1 MSTSSKSGPSDRY
14 HHGDL
19 RRALVDEALV
29 LLAESGDGGFSLR
42 ELARRVGVTANAS
55 YRHFAN
61 KDALLQA
68 LAAEG
73 FRRLSAAQREA
84 GAQVEGDI
92 LPARARPTS
101 GEPMSDD
108 RFLDIETKLAYQ
120 EDLVASLNQ
129 IVSDQQ
135 RKLDEL
141 EAAYRKLVDRVVEQ
155 SEELAALRIE
165 DAPPPHY

>member
-1 MSTSSKSGPSDRY
+1 
-14 HHGDL
+14 
-19 RRALVDEALV
+19 
-29 LLAESGDGGFSLR
+29 
-42 ELARRVGVTANAS
+42 
-55 YRHFAN
+55 
-61 KDALLQA
+61 
-68 LAAEG
+68 
-73 FRRLSAAQREA
+73 
-84 GAQVEGDI
+84 
-92 LPARARPTS
+92 
-101 GEPMSDD
+101 MSDD
-108 RFLDIETKLAYQ
+108 RVSDNRFLDIETKLAYQ

>member
-1 MSTSSKSGPSDRY
+1 
-14 HHGDL
+14 
-19 RRALVDEALV
+19 
-29 LLAESGDGGFSLR
+29 
-42 ELARRVGVTANAS
+42 
-55 YRHFAN
+55 
-61 KDALLQA
+61 
-68 LAAEG
+68 
-73 FRRLSAAQREA
+73 
-84 GAQVEGDI
+84 
-92 LPARARPTS
+92 
-101 GEPMSDD
+101 MSDD
-108 RFLDIETKLAYQ
+108 RFLDNRVLDIETKLAYQ

>member
-1 MSTSSKSGPSDRY
+1 
-14 HHGDL
+14 
-19 RRALVDEALV
+19 
-29 LLAESGDGGFSLR
+29 
-42 ELARRVGVTANAS
+42 
-55 YRHFAN
+55 
-61 KDALLQA
+61 
-68 LAAEG
+68 
-73 FRRLSAAQREA
+73 
-84 GAQVEGDI
+84 
-92 LPARARPTS
+92 
-101 GEPMSDD
+101 MSDERLLD
-108 RFLDIETKLAYQ
+108 NRFLDIETKLAYQ

>member
-1 MSTSSKSGPSDRY
+1 
-14 HHGDL
+14 
-19 RRALVDEALV
+19 
-29 LLAESGDGGFSLR
+29 
-42 ELARRVGVTANAS
+42 
-55 YRHFAN
+55 
-61 KDALLQA
+61 
-68 LAAEG
+68 
-73 FRRLSAAQREA
+73 
-84 GAQVEGDI
+84 
-92 LPARARPTS
+92 
-101 GEPMSDD
+101 MSDD

-155 SEELAALRIE
+155 SEEPAALRIE

>member
-1 MSTSSKSGPSDRY
+1 
-14 HHGDL
+14 
-19 RRALVDEALV
+19 
-29 LLAESGDGGFSLR
+29 
-42 ELARRVGVTANAS
+42 
-55 YRHFAN
+55 
-61 KDALLQA
+61 
-68 LAAEG
+68 
-73 FRRLSAAQREA
+73 
-84 GAQVEGDI
+84 
-92 LPARARPTS
+92 
-101 GEPMSDD
+101 MSDD

-120 EDLVASLNQ
+120 EDLVTSLNR

>member
-1 MSTSSKSGPSDRY
+1 
-14 HHGDL
+14 
-19 RRALVDEALV
+19 
-29 LLAESGDGGFSLR
+29 
-42 ELARRVGVTANAS
+42 
-55 YRHFAN
+55 
-61 KDALLQA
+61 
-68 LAAEG
+68 
-73 FRRLSAAQREA
+73 
-84 GAQVEGDI
+84 
-92 LPARARPTS
+92 
-101 GEPMSDD
+101 MSDD
-108 RFLDIETKLAYQ
+108 RFLDNRFLDIETKLAYQ

>member
-1 MSTSSKSGPSDRY
+1 
-14 HHGDL
+14 
-19 RRALVDEALV
+19 
-29 LLAESGDGGFSLR
+29 
-42 ELARRVGVTANAS
+42 
-55 YRHFAN
+55 
-61 KDALLQA
+61 
-68 LAAEG
+68 
-73 FRRLSAAQREA
+73 
-84 GAQVEGDI
+84 
-92 LPARARPTS
+92 
-101 GEPMSDD
+101 MSDD
-108 RFLDIETKLAYQ
+108 RFLDNRFLDIETKLASQ

>member
-1 MSTSSKSGPSDRY
+1 
-14 HHGDL
+14 
-19 RRALVDEALV
+19 
-29 LLAESGDGGFSLR
+29 
-42 ELARRVGVTANAS
+42 
-55 YRHFAN
+55 
-61 KDALLQA
+61 
-68 LAAEG
+68 
-73 FRRLSAAQREA
+73 
-84 GAQVEGDI
+84 
-92 LPARARPTS
+92 
-101 GEPMSDD
+101 MSDD

-165 DAPPPHY
+165 DAPPPHYWRRRTVSRWPGRWAC

>member
-1 MSTSSKSGPSDRY
+1 
-14 HHGDL
+14 
-19 RRALVDEALV
+19 
-29 LLAESGDGGFSLR
+29 
-42 ELARRVGVTANAS
+42 
-55 YRHFAN
+55 
-61 KDALLQA
+61 
-68 LAAEG
+68 
-73 FRRLSAAQREA
+73 
-84 GAQVEGDI
+84 
-92 LPARARPTS
+92 
-101 GEPMSDD
+101 MSDD

-129 IVSDQQ
+129 IVSNQQ

>member
-1 MSTSSKSGPSDRY
+1 MSEER
-14 HHGDL
+14 
-19 RRALVDEALV
+19 LV
-29 LLAESGDGGFSLR
+29 
-42 ELARRVGVTANAS
+42 
-55 YRHFAN
+55 
-61 KDALLQA
+61 
-68 LAAEG
+68 
-73 FRRLSAAQREA
+73 
-84 GAQVEGDI
+84 
-92 LPARARPTS
+92 
-101 GEPMSDD
+101 
-108 RFLDIETKLAYQ
+108 DIETKLAYQ

>member
-1 MSTSSKSGPSDRY
+1 
-14 HHGDL
+14 
-19 RRALVDEALV
+19 
-29 LLAESGDGGFSLR
+29 
-42 ELARRVGVTANAS
+42 
-55 YRHFAN
+55 
-61 KDALLQA
+61 
-68 LAAEG
+68 
-73 FRRLSAAQREA
+73 
-84 GAQVEGDI
+84 
-92 LPARARPTS
+92 
-101 GEPMSDD
+101 MSDD
-108 RFLDIETKLAYQ
+108 HFLDNRFLDIETKLAYQ

>member
-1 MSTSSKSGPSDRY
+1 
-14 HHGDL
+14 
-19 RRALVDEALV
+19 
-29 LLAESGDGGFSLR
+29 
-42 ELARRVGVTANAS
+42 
-55 YRHFAN
+55 
-61 KDALLQA
+61 
-68 LAAEG
+68 
-73 FRRLSAAQREA
+73 
-84 GAQVEGDI
+84 
-92 LPARARPTS
+92 
-101 GEPMSDD
+101 MSDD
-108 RFLDIETKLAYQ
+108 RLLDIETKLAYQ

>member
-1 MSTSSKSGPSDRY
+1 
-14 HHGDL
+14 
-19 RRALVDEALV
+19 
-29 LLAESGDGGFSLR
+29 
-42 ELARRVGVTANAS
+42 
-55 YRHFAN
+55 
-61 KDALLQA
+61 
-68 LAAEG
+68 
-73 FRRLSAAQREA
+73 
-84 GAQVEGDI
+84 
-92 LPARARPTS
+92 
-101 GEPMSDD
+101 MSDD
-108 RFLDIETKLAYQ
+108 RFLDNHFLDIETKLAYQ

>member
-1 MSTSSKSGPSDRY
+1 
-14 HHGDL
+14 
-19 RRALVDEALV
+19 
-29 LLAESGDGGFSLR
+29 
-42 ELARRVGVTANAS
+42 
-55 YRHFAN
+55 
-61 KDALLQA
+61 
-68 LAAEG
+68 
-73 FRRLSAAQREA
+73 
-84 GAQVEGDI
+84 
-92 LPARARPTS
+92 
-101 GEPMSDD
+101 MSDD

-135 RKLDEL
+135 RRLDEL

>member
-1 MSTSSKSGPSDRY
+1 
-14 HHGDL
+14 
-19 RRALVDEALV
+19 
-29 LLAESGDGGFSLR
+29 
-42 ELARRVGVTANAS
+42 
-55 YRHFAN
+55 
-61 KDALLQA
+61 
-68 LAAEG
+68 
-73 FRRLSAAQREA
+73 
-84 GAQVEGDI
+84 
-92 LPARARPTS
+92 
-101 GEPMSDD
+101 MSDD

-129 IVSDQQ
+129 IVSAQQ

>member
-1 MSTSSKSGPSDRY
+1 
-14 HHGDL
+14 
-19 RRALVDEALV
+19 
-29 LLAESGDGGFSLR
+29 
-42 ELARRVGVTANAS
+42 
-55 YRHFAN
+55 
-61 KDALLQA
+61 
-68 LAAEG
+68 
-73 FRRLSAAQREA
+73 
-84 GAQVEGDI
+84 
-92 LPARARPTS
+92 
-101 GEPMSDD
+101 MSDD

-129 IVSDQQ
+129 IVSYQQ